1 MRNIAVAATVGVE
14 QPAHHTSE
22 RPFDHVVET
31 LALAIVSG
39 RLAEGALVPNEAEL
53 GPNIVVSRTAY
64 REAVK
69 FLSAKGLIEAR
80 PRSGTR
86 VRSRDNWNLLDPD
99 ILDWTLRA
107 GATVEFVRELFEL
120 RATVEPRA
128 ARLAAARRSEVQLEA
143 LRQAMHDMETLEPFS
158 PQCVAADIRFHE
170 ILFQSSANR
179 ALASIKPVVAI
190 TILWSLG
197 VKQDTDDG
205 EFRRALRDHW
215 RILRA
220 VEAGDGAIAEA
231 QSVILIEDSL
241 RATELALTQRGAIA
255 AK

>member
-1 MRNIAVAATVGVE
+1 MRDVAVAATAGVE
-14 QPAHHTSE
+14 QAAHPASE

-39 RLAEGALVPNEAEL
+39 RLAQGALVPNEAEL

-107 GATVEFVRELFEL
+107 GATVDFVRELFEL

-128 ARLAAARRSEVQLEA
+128 ARLAAARRSDAQLAA
-143 LRQAMHDMETLEPFS
+143 LHQAMHDMEALVPFS
-158 PQCVAADIRFHE
+158 PRCVAADIRFHE
-170 ILFQSSANR
+170 ILFEASANR

-197 VKQDTDDG
+197 VKRESDDG

-231 QSVILIEDSL
+231 QSVILIQDSL
-241 RATELALTQRGAIA
+241 QATELALSRRETIS